1 MAGIRH
7 DRSRWALCDVVG
19 VLIAMGCAGGE
30 EGEPL
35 SARQGDD
42 VVFLVQSVRPNAV
55 MDALF
60 EGRVAA
66 DANGCLRLQGPDPAT
81 VIWPYGATLDNV
93 DGQQRVRADGGR
105 IIGTIGGTFRL
116 GGGEVQTLV
125 AGNGISAADVE
136 RARSTC
142 PGKYWIVGDVP
153 A

>member
-1 MAGIRH
+1 MASSRQ
-7 DRSRWALCDVVG
+7 DRSRRALCGIVG
-19 VLIAMGCAGGE
+19 VLIATGCSGGD

-35 SARQGDD
+35 SARRGDG
-42 VVFLVQSVRPNAV
+42 VIFLVQNVRPNAV

-66 DANGCLRLQGPDPAT
+66 DDNGCLRLQGPDPAT
-81 VIWPYGATLDNV
+81 VVWPYRATLDTV
-93 DGQQRVRADGGR
+93 DGQQRVRAEGGR

-116 GGGEVQTLV
+116 GGGEVQTLA
-125 AGNGISAADVE
+125 AGNGISAADAE

-153 A
+153 S